1 MVVSEFQK
9 LPFIESTLTYYPDRW
24 LNLLTHSQLPP
35 LTDPHKT
42 IVVTGV
48 GVVSPYGIGLD
59 CLQVGMLSGKCCL
72 EPTKGAVY
80 PGFEGAIAQVRE
92 LPPLG
97 EHSNPQYSRT
107 DQLAVMATQDAMA
120 SSGSDRSAFVD
131 GGIVMAST
139 LGGLTEIDTGIARDP
154 AAWYRG
160 RGGLLRAASYPFAHV
175 ADAMGEHFGIRGPR
189 CAISVACASGAMAIA
204 LAANMLL
211 DGAVP
216 IVLAGGCDPLCPFTL
231 SGFNSLR
238 ALDPNPCSPF
248 DQNRKGL
255 NLGEGSAVLV
265 LETLAGATARNA
277 NVLAVLRGWAMTND
291 AFHPTAPQ
299 KEGSGLADCIRLSME
314 MAEVSGDEIGYVNAH
329 GTGTPLNDSA
339 EAQSY
344 ETAFRGRN
352 LPIPVSSTKSY
363 FGHCLGAA
371 GALEAAIT
379 IMAIRA
385 GALLPTLRLI
395 NPIET
400 PGVDWLRGEV
410 KRQPLPLAMSAS
422 SGFGGSNTVL
432 IFESRPS

>member
-1 MVVSEFQK
+1 
-9 LPFIESTLTYYPDRW
+9 
-24 LNLLTHSQLPP
+24 
-35 LTDPHKT
+35 LTDPYKT

-59 CLQVGMLSGKCCL
+59 CLQTGMLSGKCCL
-72 EPTKGAVY
+72 ERTKDEVY
-80 PGFEGAIAQVRE
+80 PGFEGTIAQVRS
-92 LPPLG
+92 LPPLAG
-97 EHSNPQYSRT
+97 YSSPQYSRT
-107 DQLAVMATQDAMA
+107 DQLAVMAAQDAMA
-120 SSGSDRSAFVD
+120 SSGCERSALLD

-139 LGGLTEIDTGIARDP
+139 LGGLTEIDTSIAKDP
-154 AAWYRG
+154 AAWYR
-160 RGGLLRAASYPFAHV
+160 RPGGLLRAASYPFAHV

-211 DGAVP
+211 DEAAP

-231 SGFNSLR
+231 SGFNSLQ

-248 DQNRKGL
+248 DQNRKGT
-255 NLGEGSAVLV
+255 NLGEGSAVLI

-299 KEGSGLADCIRLSME
+299 KEGSGLVDCIRLSME
-314 MAEVSGDEIGYVNAH
+314 MAEVSVDDVGYVNAH

-339 EAQSY
+339 EAQAY
-344 ETAFRGRN
+344 ETAFHGRK

-379 IMAIRA
+379 IMAIRC
-385 GALLPTLRLI
+385 GALIPTLRLTH
-395 NPIET
+395 PIES

-410 KRQPLPLAMSAS
+410 KRQPLPSAMSAS

-432 IFESRPS
+432 IFESGLS

>member
-1 MVVSEFQK
+1 
-9 LPFIESTLTYYPDRW
+9 LPS
-24 LNLLTHSQLPP
+24 

-59 CLQVGMLSGKCCL
+59 CLQAGMLSGKSCL
-72 EPTKGAVY
+72 EHAKDDVY
-80 PGFEGAIAQVRE
+80 PGFEGAIAQVRD
-92 LPPLG
+92 LPPLA
-97 EHSNPQYSRT
+97 EYCSHRYSRT
-107 DQLAVMATQDAMA
+107 DQLAVIAAQDAIVN
-120 SSGSDRSAFVD
+120 SGCDRSALFEA
-131 GGIVMAST
+131 GIMMAST
-139 LGGLTEIDTGIARDP
+139 LGGLTEIDTGIAKDP
-154 AAWYRG
+154 AAWYR
-160 RGGLLRAASYPFAHV
+160 RPGGLLRAASYPFAHV
-175 ADAMGEHFGIRGPR
+175 ADAVGEHFGIRGPR

-211 DGAVP
+211 DGTAP
-216 IVLAGGCDPLCPFTL
+216 IILAGGCDPLCPFTL

-238 ALDPNPCSPF
+238 ALDPDPCSPF
-248 DQNRKGL
+248 DLNRKGT
-255 NLGEGSAVLV
+255 NLGEGSAVLI

-291 AFHPTAPQ
+291 AFHPTAPH

-314 MAEVSGDEIGYVNAH
+314 MAELSGDDIGYVNAH
-329 GTGTPLNDSA
+329 GTGTPLNDRA
-339 EAQSY
+339 EAQAY
-344 ETAFRGRN
+344 ETAFRGRIR
-352 LPIPVSSTKSY
+352 PIPVSSTKSY

-385 GALLPTLRLI
+385 GALIPTLRLT
-395 NPIET
+395 NPIES
-400 PGVDWLRGEV
+400 PSVDWLRGEV

-432 IFESRPS
+432 IFESRSA